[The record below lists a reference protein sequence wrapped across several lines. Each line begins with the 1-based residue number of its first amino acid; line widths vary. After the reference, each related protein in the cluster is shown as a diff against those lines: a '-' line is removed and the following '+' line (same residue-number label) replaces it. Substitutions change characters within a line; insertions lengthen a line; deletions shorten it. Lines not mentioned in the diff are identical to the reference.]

1 MAQPSTLDVG
11 LVGATLAGRYEI
23 LELLGR
29 GGMGEVYRALDREL
43 DEVVA
48 LKVVHAA
55 VVRLPGVVE
64 RFRAEVKLAR
74 RVTHK
79 NVARTFELGLAD
91 GQVFLTMELV
101 TGPSLATRI
110 ERGPLPASDAI
121 AIAVELCDALA
132 AAHAVGVVHR
142 DLKPDNVLLADD
154 GRVVLTDFG
163 VASLAASTDD
173 TASGTPRYMAPE
185 QARGDAPTPQVDVYA
200 LGLVLY
206 EMLTGVPAFVGGL
219 GTVLDAKQADVVR
232 PAKLDELEPALA
244 AIVARA
250 IATAPAQRWAGVL
263 ALRAALA
270 PDLPSPRG
278 STPRRAG
285 AVAVGLPTVQ
295 VLPAQAPP
303 ELAALVFGL
312 HSELLRRL
320 ARRGHLRLIRGRERD
335 LADGA
340 WVTVEGDP
348 TRGAIVA
355 VRLAGRTDRL
365 ELSVGLEVDALVAGA
380 ELASRV
386 IAAAVG
392 AGPERGADEVPIPTA
407 ARAHLWRAIERSR
420 HDESDRLAAH
430 DDFQAA
436 ARLAPDD
443 TRIMAHLAMCE
454 VRGAFFSEPPDPAQL
469 TRATALATRAVTI
482 APHLAEAH
490 LAHGRVRLHHGDA
503 TAAAV
508 HFRTAIACA
517 PYLTDPHE
525 WLGRMLLESGYL
537 DEGLAR
543 MADVLEMDPDLELPR
558 WDLARAYALEGRW
571 DEHDQMIYDASDR
584 GSGASSRLALA
595 LRTAGWRGD
604 RATIARIRD
613 ITARVPEMPLFE
625 RSLIFAVCDAVL
637 TDRWSAVRDQI
648 IGIVTMAADVGG
660 SRRRAF
666 VGQIVCEV
674 AAGSGD
680 LDTAFAMLALAVQ
693 HGLFDRHWLE
703 RCPLLVGLRADPRY
717 PPLHA
722 KVAGRAH
729 AVLDALYGDHAHRA
743 TADTMLV
750 ASVIP

>member
-1 MAQPSTLDVG
+1 MAQPSAIDVG

-101 TGPSLATRI
+101 SGPSLAARL
-110 ERGPLPASDAI
+110 EHGPLPASDAI

-163 VASLAASTDD
+163 VASLAASTED

-250 IATAPAQRWAGVL
+250 IATDPAQRWAGV
-263 ALRAALA
+263 AAVRAALA
-270 PDLPSPRG
+270 PEQPIARG
-278 STPRRAG
+278 PTARRAG
-285 AVAVGLPTVQ
+285 AAALGLPTVQ

-303 ELAALVFGL
+303 ELTAQVLGL
-312 HSELLRRL
+312 HGELLRRL
-320 ARRGHLRLIRGRERD
+320 ARRSHLRLIRGRARD

-340 WVTVEGDP
+340 WVTVEGDAD
-348 TRGAIVA
+348 RGAVIA
-355 VRLAGRTDRL
+355 VRLAGRSERL
-365 ELSVGLEVDALVAGA
+365 ELAVALEVDALVAGA
-380 ELASRV
+380 ELASRL

-430 DDFQAA
+430 ADFQAA
-436 ARLAPDD
+436 AALAPDD
-443 TRIMAHLAMCE
+443 SRIMAHLAMCE
-454 VRGAFFSEPPDPAQL
+454 VRGAFFSEPPDPDQL

-525 WLGRMLLESGYL
+525 WLGRMLLESGFL
-537 DEGLAR
+537 VEGMAR
-543 MADVLEMDPDLELPR
+543 MTDVLEMDPDLELPR

-571 DEHDQMIYDASDR
+571 DDHDQMIGEASRR
-584 GSGASSRLALA
+584 GGAPSSRLAVV
-595 LRTAGWRGD
+595 LRTAGWRAD
-604 RATIARIRD
+604 RATIAHIRA
-613 ITARVPEMPLFE
+613 IAARTPEIPLFE

-637 TDRWSAVRDQI
+637 ADRWSAVRDQI
-648 IGIVTMAADVGG
+648 VGVVTMADDAGG

-703 RCPLLVGLRADPRY
+703 RCPLLDALRADPRF

-722 KVAGRAH
+722 KVTARAH
-729 AVLDALYGDHAHRA
+729 AILDALYGDHAHRA

>member
-1 MAQPSTLDVG
+1 MAQPDPLDVG

-23 LELLGR
+23 LEGIGR
-29 GGMGEVYRALDREL
+29 GGMGEVYRAFDREL

-55 VVRLPGVVE
+55 VARLPGVVE

-91 GQVFLTMELV
+91 GEVFLTMELV
-101 TGPSLATRI
+101 TGPSLAARL
-110 ERGPLPASDAI
+110 EHGPLPASDAI
-121 AIAVELCDALA
+121 AVAVELCDALA

-185 QARGDAPTPQVDVYA
+185 QARGEAPTAQVDVYA

-219 GTVLDAKQADVVR
+219 GTVLDAKQAPVAR

-244 AIVARA
+244 AIIARA
-250 IATAPAQRWAGVL
+250 IATDPAQRWAGVA

-270 PDLPSPRG
+270 PDQPTARASA
-278 STPRRAG
+278 PRRPG
-285 AVAVGLPTVQ
+285 TSPLGLPTVQ
-295 VLPAQAPP
+295 VLPAEAPA
-303 ELAALVFGL
+303 ELAPLVLGL
-312 HSELLRRL
+312 HAELLRRL
-320 ARRGHLRLIRGRERD
+320 ARRGHLRLMRGHARD

-340 WVTVEGDP
+340 WVNVVGVVG
-348 TRGAIVA
+348 RGAVVT
-355 VRLAGRTDRL
+355 VRLPDRTDRL
-365 ELSVGLEVDALVAGA
+365 ELTVALDVDALVAGA
-380 ELASRV
+380 ELASRL

-392 AGPERGADEVPIPTA
+392 AGPERGADEVPIPTE

-420 HDESDRLAAH
+420 HDERDRLAAH

-454 VRGAFFSEPPDPAQL
+454 VRGAFFSEPPDPDQL
-469 TRATALATRAVTI
+469 NRATALATRAVAL

-525 WLGRMLLESGYL
+525 WLGRMLLESGFL
-537 DEGLAR
+537 VEGLAR
-543 MADVLEMDPDLELPR
+543 MTDVLAMDPDLELPR

-571 DEHDQMIYDASDR
+571 DEHDQLI
-584 GSGASSRLALA
+584 GATRDPGMSSRLAVA
-595 LRTAGWRGD
+595 LRTAGWRND

-613 ITARVPEMPLFE
+613 LTAQMPEMPMFE

-637 TDRWSAVRDQI
+637 ADRWAAVRDQI
-648 IGIVTMAADVGG
+648 VGVVTMGAAVGG
-660 SRRRAF
+660 ARRRAF

-674 AAGSGD
+674 AAGSND
-680 LDTAFAMLALAVQ
+680 LDTAFAMLGLAVQ

-703 RCPLLVGLRADPRY
+703 RCPLLDAVRADPRY

-722 KVAGRAH
+722 RVSARAH
-729 AVLDALYGDHAHRA
+729 AILDALYGDHAHRA
-743 TADTMLV
+743 TADTLLV
-750 ASVIP
+750 ASATP